1 MSVDTSSR
9 RSSTHRS
16 GNSPSHGTPDESA
29 FAIGDNSDDEEEDGQ
44 STPGANTA
52 HTPQHSTPSR
62 ASSVTSE
69 VDDAVPIQLRG
80 MSEKARGKMPAGA
93 QPGISRQNSM
103 ASQSGSG
110 PSLNGNGMFEPSA
123 AWLDSWLPNLP
134 LHTILSVIDQVTPL
148 IPRDKDVMH
157 ILRTIE
163 STEVQGLEVQSLRI
177 HNFEWSPLSLGWY
190 ESLLWSFVY
199 VNEMQ
204 FSKGT
209 VGVWNGTSIKLFRV
223 QEAAPEGVSL
233 MRPRGAVDAVGANI
247 ATRIGS
253 LQLANRASE
262 LVGATRQAATTN
274 ANGRLQEGDRPS
286 GGNGRSAVV

>member
-1 MSVDTSSR
+1 MSVESSSH
-9 RSSTHRS
+9 RSSA
-16 GNSPSHGTPDESA
+16 SHGPDESA
-29 FAIGDNSDDEEEDGQ
+29 FALGDVSDDEEDGD
-44 STPGANTA
+44 STPNGASA
-52 HTPQHSTPSR
+52 HTPQNSTPSR
-62 ASSVTSE
+62 ANSVMSE

-103 ASQSGSG
+103 TSSIGGAG
-110 PSLNGNGMFEPSA
+110 PSINGNGMFEPSKY
-123 AWLDSWLPNLP
+123 WLDSWLPNLP
-134 LHTILSVIDQVTPL
+134 LHTILTVIDQLPPM
-148 IPRDKDVMH
+148 IAQDKDVRH

-163 STEVQGLEVQSLRI
+163 STELHSLDVQPLRI

-190 ESLLWSFVY
+190 ESLLWSFIY

-204 FSKGT
+204 VSKGT
-209 VGVWNGTSIKLFRV
+209 AGVWNGTAIKLFRV

-233 MRPRGAVDAVGANI
+233 MRPRGAVDAVGVNI

-253 LQLANRASE
+253 LQLANRATE
-262 LVGATRQAATTN
+262 LVGAARQAT
-274 ANGRLQEGDRPS
+274 ANGTSPGGDRAS

>member
-1 MSVDTSSR
+1 M
-9 RSSTHRS
+9 
-16 GNSPSHGTPDESA
+16 PDESA
-29 FAIGDNSDDEEEDGQ
+29 FAIGDDEDDEGTEDGQ
-44 STPGANTA
+44 NTLNAA

-62 ASSVTSE
+62 ASSVASE

-80 MSEKARGKMPAGA
+80 MSEKARGKMPAGT
-93 QPGISRQNSM
+93 QPAISRQNSI
-103 ASQSGSG
+103 ASNSG
-110 PSLNGNGMFEPSA
+110 PSLNGNGMFEPSTH
-123 AWLDSWLPNLP
+123 WLDSWLPNLP
-134 LHTILSVIDQVTPL
+134 LHTILTVIDQITPI
-148 IPRDKDVMH
+148 IPRDKDVRH

-163 STEVQGLEVQSLRI
+163 SAEVHGLEISPLRI

-204 FSKGT
+204 VSKGT
-209 VGVWNGTSIKLFRV
+209 VGVWNGTAIKLFRV

-262 LVGATRQAATTN
+262 LVGVTRQAATTN
-274 ANGRLQEGDRPS
+274 VNGRLQEGDRPA